1 MNEQKMVAADFQ
13 IKPRLVMGLVK
24 KAKNNKQFLEQLTV
38 QDDLEDLRWESISEE
53 AEKVLE

>member
-1 MNEQKMVAADFQ
+1 MVAADFQ